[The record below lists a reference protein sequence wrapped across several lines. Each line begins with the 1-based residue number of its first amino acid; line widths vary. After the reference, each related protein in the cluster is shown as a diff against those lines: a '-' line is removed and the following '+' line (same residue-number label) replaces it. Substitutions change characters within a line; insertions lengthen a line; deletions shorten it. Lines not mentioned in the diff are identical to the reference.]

1 MTEATL
7 ENDILQT
14 WIGRQE
20 IDTDII
26 HTRQARLMQALLD
39 HDPALQDGDPLPPL
53 WHWVYFPVPAQPRQ
67 MGVDGHLKPGGFLPP
82 VDLPRRMW
90 AGGRATFTSP
100 VRLGETIH
108 RTSTIKSVDVKSGRS
123 GQLCFVTVQHDFAGG
138 DGAIRFSEQHDIVY
152 RDQPAP
158 DAPPPEPAPPPQ
170 DADWSETFTPTS
182 VLLFRFSA
190 LTYNGHRIHYDRD
203 YARTEEGY
211 PGLVFHGPLTVTLL
225 TDRAIGRMPGRT
237 LEHLSYRAMSPLF
250 DTYPFTLN
258 GKHDDSGDSMRIWA
272 ETPEGG
278 LAMDVTA
285 TFSADSPV

>member
-7 ENDILQT
+7 DNNILQT

-20 IDTDII
+20 TDTDII

-39 HDPALQDGDPLPPL
+39 HDPALQDDDPLPPL
-53 WHWVYFPVPAQPRQ
+53 WHWVYFPVPAQPSQ
-67 MGVDGHLKPGGFLPP
+67 MGLDGHLKLGGFLPP

-90 AGGRATFTSP
+90 AGGKVTIDSP
-100 VRLGETIH
+100 VLLGETIR
-108 RTSTIKSVDVKSGRS
+108 RTSTIKSVEVKNGRS
-123 GQLCFVTVQHDFAGG
+123 GQLCFVTVQHDFTGD

-158 DAPPPEPAPPPQ
+158 DAPPPKPVPPPQ
-170 DADWSETFTPTS
+170 DADWSEIFTPTS

-203 YARTEEGY
+203 YARNEEGY

-237 LEHLSYRAMSPLF
+237 LKHLSYRAMAPLF
-250 DTYPFTLN
+250 DTHPFALN
-258 GKHDDSGDSMRIWA
+258 GKSDDSGDSMRIWA
-272 ETPEGG
+272 ETPDGG

-285 TFSADSPV
+285 TFAAELPE